1 MANAV
6 DLLLLS
12 SLTCRSIA
20 CYFECLSLCS
30 LKNMHQ
36 PLEFKFLFFIIR
48 SEVFSFITYNGKTN
62 NLKRF
67 RVQRSQNTRTRKRN
81 YYLFKLNTTIKMLC
95 IFRPFWKHISI
106 HRPPSTSHKQKTAS
120 TGLTNY
126 ELYVKHLIE
135 ELIQA
140 KNLLCESWVTKSF
153 LMHLTGPHGKLIFK
167 PTVFLPSC

>member
-106 HRPPSTSHKQKTAS
+106 HRPPPPPR
-120 TGLTNY
+120 TN
-126 ELYVKHLIE
+126 KKRHPQGSRI
-135 ELIQA
+135 
-140 KNLLCESWVTKSF
+140 
-153 LMHLTGPHGKLIFK
+153 M
-167 PTVFLPSC
+167 SCTWNI